1 MNIKAIAD
9 KIGIDYE
16 TVLEDFCGDV
26 SELGSRL
33 QRFAA
38 SDVITEL
45 KNALEAADHAHVK
58 SLAHEARNKAEK
70 VGLKNIAKVA
80 RRVEDADDDKIKN
93 ATIVLIEKLEDV
105 FAAINKKEEE

>member
-33 QRFAA
+33 QGFAS
-38 SDVITEL
+38 SDVINGL
-45 KNALEAADHAHVK
+45 KKALEAANHTEIK
-58 SLAHEARNKAEK
+58 SLAHGIRNKAEK

-105 FAAINKKEEE
+105 FATINKKDEE

>member
-33 QRFAA
+33 QGFAS
-38 SDVITEL
+38 SDVINGL
-45 KNALEAADHAHVK
+45 KAALESSDHKAIK
-58 SLAHEARNKAEK
+58 ALAHEARNKAEK
-70 VGLKNIAKVA
+70 VGLKSIAKIA
-80 RRVEDADDDKIKN
+80 RRVEDADDDKIRN
-93 ATIVLIEKLEDV
+93 ATIVLIEKLEEA
-105 FAAINKKEEE
+105 FAAINKKDEE